1 MKIKLN
7 LSSLKKAIKNVQKS
21 IPNSPQLPILN
32 SVLININKNSLVIA
46 ATDLYLG
53 IKTKLVLK
61 DNKHEASLVI
71 PGLMFKDLI
80 NSFDNEDVIVDIK
93 KEEIRLESGTSR
105 VKIPVQESA
114 EYPEFPK
121 VSGPK
126 IEIPTNIL
134 REILEMTGYAA
145 SLDQVRPILTTIMF
159 DFNKNGLEVA
169 ATDGFRLAVIK
180 YLQLKSQIKKRLLI
194 PIKSFEEVCRI
205 IDQSDVD
212 NIKIQID
219 EELKQIKIEV
229 DQNEIFVRLVE
240 GDYPPYKKI
249 IPEDFET
256 QVVVDGEILKEELQ
270 RAFILARE
278 SSNIVKFKLEGSRLL
293 ITSNS
298 PSYGEYSGEI
308 STLSK
313 MKSDLSKEI
322 AFDIRYLLDFLNNT
336 NPKEV
341 IFCMNEQLKPA
352 AFNIK
357 NKDDFT
363 YIVMP
368 FRVNN

>member
-1 MKIKLN
+1 MKIEFN
-7 LSSLKKAIKNVQKS
+7 LLSLKKAIKNVQKS
-21 IPNSPQLPILN
+21 IPSNPQLPILS
-32 SVLININKNSLVIA
+32 SVLINVDKNNLTLA

-53 IKTKLVLK
+53 IKTKSELK
-61 DNKHEASLVI
+61 NNKHKASLVI
-71 PGLMFKDLI
+71 PGLMLKDLI
-80 NSFDNEDVIVDIK
+80 NSFSDEEVFINIK
-93 KEEIRLESGTSR
+93 KEAIELESGSSR
-105 VKIPVQESA
+105 VKIPAQEPS

-126 IEIPTNIL
+126 IEIPTSVL
-134 REILEMTGYAA
+134 KEVLEMTGYAA

-159 DFNKNGLEVA
+159 DFNKSGLEVA
-169 ATDGFRLAVIK
+169 TTDGFRLSVLK
-180 YLQLKSQIKKRLLI
+180 YPHLESQVKKRLLI

-205 IDQSDVD
+205 VDQSDVD
-212 NIKIQID
+212 VIKIQVD

-229 DQNEIFVRLVE
+229 DQNEIFVRLIE
-240 GDYPPYKKI
+240 GEYPPYKKI
-249 IPEDFET
+249 IPENFET
-256 QVVVDGEILKEELQ
+256 QVEIDGEILKEELQ

-278 SSNIVKFKLEGSRLL
+278 SSNIVKFELRENKLL
-293 ITSNS
+293 ISSNS

-308 STLSK
+308 LTLSQ
-313 MKSDLSKEI
+313 MDDELDKEI

-341 IFCMNEQLKPA
+341 VFCMNEQLKPA
-352 AFNIK
+352 SFNIK
-357 NKDDFT
+357 NKDNFT